1 MSPQYRGC
9 LGTAS
14 LRSADVVTQQGGA
27 VAAAGSSMMSGLPDG
42 VAVPGFAYA
51 QALANF
57 SSPEF
62 FAKFTEKGG
71 TSKEYMSLI
80 SSVVSLGHSSNR
92 VYSSSISGSSQ
103 ASSVRSVKTG
113 SATGSASIGRGKP
126 KWSILRGL
134 GKGGLSGTQ
143 KWRNEISADEQAK
156 IDVVKP
162 YGAGFCYLH
171 AVRSGREREVA
182 IRLGPNPMLSS
193 LFDLSFDELEPLEV
207 LAKLPASIDG
217 SQVHLGPEVKSVKTL
232 ADVVV
237 SFEKAPQTAPLYTL
251 ARGHGARV
259 LAGVLSAATR
269 VGADAKP
276 ADILVSVADPTDP
289 GIDVNFET
297 RGDTDMLASA
307 DVSVTDWKLEDDFVF
322 CTVRKQGYILRN
334 HRICSVEEFK
344 QGVRF
349 EVVPVGSGY
358 VINMH
363 TVQGVSFVSFDE
375 AVSAADESVK
385 LKKDLVAFFFG
396 SELAR
401 DV

>member
-1 MSPQYRGC
+1 VLPLALERMQS
-9 LGTAS
+9 
-14 LRSADVVTQQGGA
+14 QQT
-27 VAAAGSSMMSGLPDG
+27 
-42 VAVPGFAYA
+42 F
-51 QALANF
+51 
-57 SSPEF
+57 
-62 FAKFTEKGG
+62 
-71 TSKEYMSLI
+71 
-80 SSVVSLGHSSNR
+80 
-92 VYSSSISGSSQ
+92 
-103 ASSVRSVKTG
+103 
-113 SATGSASIGRGKP
+113 
-126 KWSILRGL
+126 
-134 GKGGLSGTQ
+134 
-143 KWRNEISADEQAK
+143 
-156 IDVVKP
+156 
-162 YGAGFCYLH
+162 
-171 AVRSGREREVA
+171 
-182 IRLGPNPMLSS
+182 
-193 LFDLSFDELEPLEV
+193 
-207 LAKLPASIDG
+207 
-217 SQVHLGPEVKSVKTL
+217 
-232 ADVVV
+232 
-237 SFEKAPQTAPLYTL
+237 
-251 ARGHGARV
+251 
-259 LAGVLSAATR
+259 
-269 VGADAKP
+269 
-276 ADILVSVADPTDP
+276 VSVADPTDP